1 MTGWD
6 ITPSG
11 VDFVTSLVGDA
22 MDGIDKDVKSYGKNA
37 ESAATSA
44 GTISAAYCGAGPPTG
59 PVGAALALFVEKTAR
74 DVMFLGARA
83 AKSANGAREATAYY
97 VAGNL
102 DMAADTQ
109 HKALAAPKIDLPGD
123 GKQGGGHK

>member
-6 ITPSG
+6 VTPSG

-22 MDGIDKDVKSYGKNA
+22 IEEIDKAVKSYGTNA
-37 ESAATSA
+37 KSAADSA
-44 GTISAAYCGAGPPTG
+44 GSISGPVCGAVPTG
-59 PVGAALALFVEKTAR
+59 PVGAALALFVDRTAR
-74 DVMFLGARA
+74 DVMFLSARA

-97 VAGNL
+97 VVGNL
-102 DMAADTQ
+102 EMASDTQ

-123 GKQGGGHK
+123 KRGGDHK